1 MQSLQLV
8 LSHPNHLIHTAEQ
21 ISLKFRGHP
30 QPRASA
36 EAVSGMTGNSISLF
50 EPMTNFAR
58 ILSYVRNYYPFAGLN
73 IMFNL
78 LSAVFSAF
86 SIAMIMPFLTLLF
99 NRDIGPNTPVPSF
112 PEFSLKVGYVIQ
124 LFNHYFVKIIVEQGK
139 PRALMTVCGLV
150 VAIFLLKNLFRYLAL
165 FVLVPLRNG
174 AVRDIRQRLFEK
186 LLTLPLSYFSKERK
200 GDILARMTS
209 DVQEIE
215 SGIISM
221 LDIVFKEPATIMV
234 FLGVMLYISVPLTFF
249 VLVMI
254 LITAFIIGRIGR
266 SLKRAASSGQ
276 SKLGDMITVVEES
289 LTGMRIIK
297 AFTAEKYQLNK
308 FREVNTSY
316 FRTMTRA
323 LRQRD
328 LSSPLTEFLGITIL
342 AVVLWFGGKMVLS
355 PGNTLQPEAFI
366 FFMVTFSQI
375 IAPAKSF
382 STAYY
387 NIQKGLAS
395 AERIAKILD
404 ADIRIVQKPDAKSIS
419 AFHDKIEFRNVSFAY
434 YNYDDRPVLQNI
446 NLTIKKGRMVA
457 LVGQSGAGKTT
468 LVDLIPRF
476 YDPSEGEI
484 LIDGVNIK
492 EYKLHDLRKLM
503 GIVTQESILFN
514 DTVANNIR
522 FGVENAS
529 MEDVITAAKVAN
541 AHEFII
547 RLENG
552 YDTVIGDRGHKL
564 SGGERQRLTI
574 ARAILNDP
582 PILILD
588 EATSS
593 LDTENEKL
601 VQDAIYRL
609 MEHRTSIV
617 IAHRLST
624 IQFADEIVVLQD
636 GKIIE
641 QGNHISLMAHEGVYN
656 KLVDLQAF

>member
-1 MQSLQLV
+1 MS
-8 LSHPNHLIHTAEQ
+8 
-21 ISLKFRGHP
+21 
-30 QPRASA
+30 
-36 EAVSGMTGNSISLF
+36 
-50 EPMTNFAR
+50 NFLR
-58 ILSYVRNYYPFAGLN
+58 ILGYARKYYFLAFLN
-73 IMFNL
+73 MFFNL
-78 LSAVFSAF
+78 LAAVFSAF

-99 NRDIGPNTPVPSF
+99 DKEIGTRTTIPPVPDFSF
-112 PEFSLKVGYVIQ
+112 TVSYVIG
-124 LFNHYFVKIIVEQGK
+124 LFNHHFIKIIVEQGK
-139 PRALMTVCGLV
+139 MQALYLVCALV
-150 VAIFLLKNLFRYLAL
+150 VIIFFLKNLFRYLAM
-165 FVLVPLRNG
+165 FFLVPLRNG
-174 AVRDIRQRLFEK
+174 VVKDIRQKLFEK

-200 GDILARMTS
+200 GDILAKMTS

-215 SGIISM
+215 YGIIST
-221 LDIVFKEPATIMV
+221 LEALFKEPVILLI
-234 FLGVMLYISVPLTFF
+234 FLGLLLYVNVQLTVF

-254 LITAFIIGRIGR
+254 LFTALIIGSIGKT
-266 SLKRAASSGQ
+266 LKRAALKGQ

-289 LTGMRIIK
+289 LSGMRIVK
-297 AFTAEKYQLNK
+297 AFTAERYQLEK
-308 FREVNTSY
+308 FGNVNQSY

-342 AVVLWFGGKMVLS
+342 AVVLWFGGKIVLE
-355 PGNTLQPEAFI
+355 PGSSLQPEAFI
-366 FFMVTFSQI
+366 FFMVTFSQL

-395 AERIAKILD
+395 AERIGKILD
-404 ADIRIVQKPDAKSIS
+404 ADIRIRQKPDAKSVS
-419 AFHDKIEFRNVSFAY
+419 AFLDKIEFRNVSFAY
-434 YNYDDRPVLQNI
+434 YNYDDKRVLQNI
-446 NLTIKKGRMVA
+446 NLTIRKGKMVA
-457 LVGQSGAGKTT
+457 LVGQSGAGKST

-492 EYKLHDLRKLM
+492 DYQLADLRKLM

-522 FGVENAS
+522 FGVEKAS
-529 MEDVITAAKVAN
+529 LDDIVSAAKVAN
-541 AHEFII
+541 AHDFIM

-574 ARAILNDP
+574 ARAILSDP

-601 VQDAIYRL
+601 VQDAVYRL

-624 IQFADEIVVLQD
+624 IQYADEIVVLQD

-641 QGNHISLMAHEGVYN
+641 QGNHISLMAKDGIYK

>member
-1 MQSLQLV
+1 M
-8 LSHPNHLIHTAEQ
+8 A
-21 ISLKFRGHP
+21 
-30 QPRASA
+30 
-36 EAVSGMTGNSISLF
+36 
-50 EPMTNFAR
+50 NFLR
-58 ILSYVRNYYPFAGLN
+58 ILDYVRNYYFLAFSN
-73 IMFNL
+73 ILFNL
-78 LSAVFSAF
+78 LSTFFSAF
-86 SIAMIMPFLTLLF
+86 SMAMIMPFLTLLF
-99 NRDIGPNTPVPSF
+99 NREVGPQTPVPPI
-112 PEFSLKVGYVIQ
+112 PEFSVTIGYITGV
-124 LFNHYFVKIIVEQGK
+124 FNHHFIGIIAERGK
-139 PRALMTVCGLV
+139 PEALLSVCALV
-150 VAIFLLKNLFRYLAL
+150 VVIFLLKNLFRYLAL

-174 AVRDIRQRLFEK
+174 AVRDIRHKLFQK

-200 GDILARMTS
+200 GDILAKMTS

-221 LDIVFKEPATIMV
+221 LDAAFKEPITIIV
-234 FLGVMLYISVPLTFF
+234 FLSVMLYINVTLTLF

-254 LITAFIIGRIGR
+254 LITALVIGRIGR
-266 SLKRAASSGQ
+266 SLKRAAAKGQ
-276 SKLGDMITVVEES
+276 AKLGDMITVVEES
-289 LTGMRIIK
+289 LSGMRVVK

-308 FREVNTSY
+308 FREVNESY
-316 FRTMTRA
+316 FKTMTRA
-323 LRQRD
+323 LRKRD
-328 LSSPLTEFLGITIL
+328 LSSPLTEFMGIAIL
-342 AVVLWFGGKMVLS
+342 AVVLWFGGKLVLEEGS
-355 PGNTLQPEAFI
+355 GLQPEAFI
-366 FFMVTFSQI
+366 FFMVTFSQLI
-375 IAPAKSF
+375 PPAKSF
-382 STAYY
+382 SNAYY
-387 NIQKGLAS
+387 NIQRGLAS
-395 AERIAKILD
+395 VERVTKILD

-419 AFHDKIEFRNVSFAY
+419 AFNDKIEFRNVSFAY
-434 YNYDDRPVLQNI
+434 YNYDDQRVLENI
-446 NLTIKKGRMVA
+446 NLTIRKGKMVA

-476 YDPSEGEI
+476 YDPVEGEI
-484 LIDGVNIK
+484 MIDGVNIK
-492 EYKLHDLRKLM
+492 DCRLPELRKLM

-514 DTVANNIR
+514 DSVAKNIC
-522 FGVENAS
+522 FGVEQAA
-529 MEDVITAAKVAN
+529 MEDIMMAAKVAN
-541 AHEFII
+541 AHDFIT

-601 VQDAIYRL
+601 VQDAIYKL

-624 IQFADEIVVLQD
+624 IQYADEIVVLQD

-641 QGNHISLMAHEGVYN
+641 QGNHISLMASQDGVYK

>member
-1 MQSLQLV
+1 V
-8 LSHPNHLIHTAEQ
+8 
-21 ISLKFRGHP
+21 
-30 QPRASA
+30 
-36 EAVSGMTGNSISLF
+36 
-50 EPMTNFAR
+50 TNFFH
-58 ILSYVRNYYPFAGLN
+58 ILGYVKRYYPLAVLN
-73 IMFNL
+73 ILFNL
-78 LSAVFSAF
+78 LSTVFSAF
-86 SIAMIMPFLTLLF
+86 SMAMIMPFLTLLF
-99 NRDIGPNTPVPSF
+99 DKEIGAQTPVP
-112 PEFSLKVGYVIQ
+112 PLPDFSISVQYVIDV
-124 LFNHYFVKIIVEQGK
+124 FNHYFITIITQQGK
-139 PRALMTVCGLV
+139 VKALMTVCGLV
-150 VAIFLLKNLFRYLAL
+150 IVIFFLKNLFRYLAL
-165 FVLVPLRNG
+165 FILVPLRNG
-174 AVRDIRQRLFEK
+174 AVRDIRQKLFEK
-186 LLTLPLSYFSKERK
+186 LLTLPLSYFSRERK
-200 GDILARMTS
+200 GDILTRMIS

-215 SGIISM
+215 NGIIST
-221 LDIVFKEPATIMV
+221 LDVAFKEPVTILV
-234 FLGVMLYISVPLTFF
+234 FLGVMLYVNVPLTFF

-254 LITAFIIGRIGR
+254 LITAMIVGRVGR
-266 SLKRAASSGQ
+266 SLKRAASKGQ
-276 SKLGDMITVVEES
+276 VKLGDMITVVEES
-289 LTGMRIIK
+289 LTGMRIVK
-297 AFTAEKYQLNK
+297 AFTAEKYQLAK
-308 FREVNTSY
+308 FREVNTAY

-328 LSSPLTEFLGITIL
+328 LSSPLTEFLGISIL
-342 AVVLWFGGKMVLS
+342 AVVLWSGGKMVLA
-355 PGNTLQPEAFI
+355 PGSTLQPEAFI
-366 FFMVTFSQI
+366 FFMVTFSQL

-395 AERIAKILD
+395 VERITKIMD
-404 ADIRIVQKPDAKSIS
+404 ADIRIVQKPDACSVS
-419 AFHDKIEFRNVSFAY
+419 GFHDKIEFRNVSFAY
-434 YNYDDRPVLQNI
+434 YNYDDTPVLQNI
-446 NLTIKKGRMVA
+446 NLTIRKGRMVA

-492 EYKLHDLRKLM
+492 DFRLQELRKLM

-522 FGVENAS
+522 FGVEKAS
-529 MEDVITAAKVAN
+529 MDDIIAAAKVAN
-541 AHEFII
+541 AHDFIT

-601 VQDAIYRL
+601 VQDAIYKL

-624 IQFADEIVVLQD
+624 IQYADEIIVLQD

-641 QGNHISLMAHEGVYN
+641 QGNHISLMAQDGVYK

>member
-1 MQSLQLV
+1 MANFFRIFDYIRKYYFLV
-8 LSHPNHLIHTAEQ
+8 
-21 ISLKFRGHP
+21 F
-30 QPRASA
+30 
-36 EAVSGMTGNSISLF
+36 
-50 EPMTNFAR
+50 
-58 ILSYVRNYYPFAGLN
+58 LN
-73 IMFNL
+73 ILFNL
-78 LSAVFSAF
+78 LSTFFSAF
-86 SIAMIMPFLTLLF
+86 SMAMIMPFLTLLF
-99 NRDIGPNTPVPSF
+99 DKEIGPQTAVPAL
-112 PEFSLKVGYVIQ
+112 PDFSITLGYIIDV
-124 LFNHYFVKIIVEQGK
+124 FNHHFIRIIVEQGK
-139 PRALMTVCGLV
+139 LDALFTVCALV
-150 VAIFLLKNLFRYLAL
+150 IVIFLLKNVFRYFAL
-165 FVLVPLRNG
+165 FVLVPMRNG
-174 AVRDIRQRLFEK
+174 AVRDIRQKLFEK

-200 GDILARMTS
+200 GDILAKMTS

-215 SGIISM
+215 YGIISTLEVM
-221 LDIVFKEPATIMV
+221 FKEPMTIIV
-234 FLGVMLYISVPLTFF
+234 FLGVMLYINIYLTLF
-249 VLVMI
+249 VLFMI
-254 LITAFIIGRIGR
+254 LITALVIGRIGR
-266 SLKRAASSGQ
+266 SLKRAAARGQ
-276 SKLGDMITVVEES
+276 TKLGDMITVVEES
-289 LTGMRIIK
+289 LSGMRIVK

-308 FREVNTSY
+308 FREVNTAY

-323 LRQRD
+323 LRKRD
-328 LSSPLTEFLGITIL
+328 LSSPLTEFLGISIL
-342 AVVLWFGGKMVLS
+342 AVVLWFGGKIVLEES
-355 PGNTLQPEAFI
+355 SALQPEAFI
-366 FFMVTFSQI
+366 FFMVTFSQLI
-375 IAPAKSF
+375 PPAKSF

-387 NIQKGLAS
+387 NIQRGLAS
-395 AERIAKILD
+395 VDRITKILD
-404 ADIRIVQKPDAKSIS
+404 ADIRIVQKPDAKGIS
-419 AFHDKIEFRNVSFAY
+419 AFNDKIEFRDVFFAY
-434 YNYDDRPVLQNI
+434 YNYDDKWVLENI
-446 NLTIKKGRMVA
+446 NLTIKKGKMVA

-476 YDPSEGEI
+476 YDPSQGEI

-492 EYKLHDLRKLM
+492 DYKLADLRKLM

-514 DTVANNIR
+514 DTVANNIC

-529 MEDVITAAKVAN
+529 MEDIITAAKVAN
-541 AHEFII
+541 AHDFIT

-601 VQDAIYRL
+601 VQEAIYKL

-624 IQFADEIVVLQD
+624 IQYADEIVVLQD

-641 QGNHISLMAHEGVYN
+641 RGDHISLMAAHNGIYK